1 MQEAQESR
9 WAWRP
14 DDATQ
19 AGVLGFHVTIL
30 VVLLLSIDLAV
41 NWRDVDPRVPW
52 LLAGAGVLGG
62 IGALVTPRVGAVA
75 REWLAFAWGVV
86 GIGALGLF
94 VHLAGAGNPQRYVLV
109 YALSAVAISLNHESS
124 GARWSLQGLLVLA
137 MVIPFGLASATWTW
151 PSLHV
156 GSLVGLI
163 YLSTLLGH
171 GVRLG
176 DARTVASQVAASR
189 SRELLSA
196 VGRMSVLDPD
206 GAVQEVTAVIMDLG
220 YEMANVG
227 EVIDGMLHNWS
238 SRGFPE
244 GGDPA
249 VIPADHGVAGIA
261 MSSRETVVVEDYDH
275 HRAAVSER
283 AGIVGSCVAVPLMD
297 GDQTLGVLIAARPD
311 PGPIPDED
319 VRLLE
324 ELAVHASRSLTNA
337 QRYTR
342 ERAAVERLLDLD
354 RRRGELM
361 ANVAHDLRTPLTVIQ
376 SAADVLQD
384 RIDQMDAGQR
394 TELLVRVTSNA
405 RRLDEMVSTLLELS
419 RLDADDVQAD
429 RTPLDLEGLV
439 RDVLHRLAPI
449 VADHPIEVDVSGR
462 GMALGDPPLLAH
474 VFENLLGNAAK
485 HTPPGTPVRIRIEDA
500 RDAVRV
506 VVEDDGPGIDPHDLP
521 RLTERFYRGATERRP
536 RSRGL
541 GLGLAL
547 VVRVLAAHGAELQIV
562 SEPGAGARFVFDLM
576 AVPRAATSA
585 QPPDQRA
592 G

>member
-19 AGVLGFHVTIL
+19 AGVLGFHVTVL

-41 NWRDVDPRVPW
+41 SWRDVDPRVPW
-52 LLAGAGVLGG
+52 LLAGAGLLGG
-62 IGALVTPRVGAVA
+62 IGALVTPRVDAVA
-75 REWLAFAWGVV
+75 RDRLATTWGVV
-86 GIGALGLF
+86 GIGALALF
-94 VHLAGAGNPQRYVLV
+94 VHLAGAGNPQRYALV
-109 YALSAVAISLNHESS
+109 FALSAVAISLNHESV
-124 GARWSLQGLLVLA
+124 ATRWTLQGLLVLA
-137 MVIPFGLASATWTW
+137 MVVPFGLASSTWTW
-151 PSLHV
+151 PALHV
-156 GSLVGLI
+156 GFLVGLI
-163 YLSTLLGH
+163 YLTTLLGH

-176 DARTVASQVAASR
+176 DARASASQAAASR

-206 GAVQEVTAVIMDLG
+206 GAVQEVTSVIIDLG

-238 SRGFPE
+238 SRGFPD

-249 VIPADHGVAGIA
+249 VIPADHGVAGLA
-261 MSSRETVVVEDYDH
+261 MTSQETVVVEDYDRH
-275 HRAAVSER
+275 PVAVQER
-283 AGIVGSCVAVPLMD
+283 AGIVGACVAVPLLD

-311 PGPIPDED
+311 PGPIPGED

-337 QRYTR
+337 QRYAR

-361 ANVAHDLRTPLTVIQ
+361 ANVAHDLRTPVAVIQ
-376 SAADVLQD
+376 GAADILAV
-384 RIDQMDAGQR
+384 RIDEMDPAQVMD
-394 TELLVRVTSNA
+394 LLARVGNNA
-405 RRLDEMVSTLLELS
+405 RRLDEMVGTLLELS
-419 RLDADDVQAD
+419 RLDADDVEAN
-429 RTPLDLEGLV
+429 RTPVDLGELV
-439 RDVLHRLAPI
+439 RNVLHRLAPI
-449 VADHPIEVDVSGR
+449 VADHPITVDVSGR
-462 GMALGDPPLLAH
+462 GVAFGDPPLLAH

-485 HTPPGTPVRIRIEDA
+485 HTSPGTPVRVQIQDTQDGVHVA
-500 RDAVRV
+500 
-506 VVEDDGPGIDPHDLP
+506 VEDDGPGISPADLP
-521 RLTERFYRGATERRP
+521 RLTERFYRGTGER

-547 VVRVLAAHGAELQIV
+547 VVRVLAAHGTELQIV
-562 SEPGAGARFVFDLM
+562 SEPGAGARFAFDLTP
-576 AVPRAATSA
+576 V
-585 QPPDQRA
+585 
-592 G
+592 